1 MRVCAAA
8 PDAIRKGTA
17 MATIISP
24 PQEEREQRFA
34 LRHVSWQTYESLLAD
49 HADASSP
56 RFTYSEGMLEIMRPS
71 SEHEEL
77 NQVLATIA
85 ELVAEEQ
92 QVEFKSLGSTTF
104 RRRDLG
110 RGTEPD
116 SCFYIQNVERIRGKK
131 EIDLRVD
138 PPPDLVIEIEITSP
152 AVAKLPVYARLRVP
166 EIWLHDGRAPRILRL
181 SGDQY
186 EDCDRS
192 GVLPSL
198 TPLVLAEFCD
208 QSKTLTTLVW
218 RRMVRTWAREQGR

>member
-1 MRVCAAA
+1 M
-8 PDAIRKGTA
+8 P
-17 MATIISP
+17 TIISP
-24 PQEEREQRFA
+24 PQEEREQRVV
-34 LRHVSWQTYESLLAD
+34 LGHVSWATYESLLAD
-49 HADASSP
+49 HADTSSP
-56 RFTYSEGMLEIMRPS
+56 RFTYSEGMLEIMIPS

-77 NQVLATIA
+77 KEIMTTIA
-85 ELVAEEQ
+85 EIIAEEQ
-92 QVEFKSLGSTTF
+92 QVEFKGLGSTTF
-104 RRRDLG
+104 RRQDLD

-198 TPLVLAEFCD
+198 TPSVLSEFSE
-208 QSKTLTTLVW
+208 QSKTLTTLAW
-218 RRMVRTWAREQGR
+218 RRMVRTWARQQPR

>member
-1 MRVCAAA
+1 VAA
-8 PDAIRKGTA
+8 PHAVRRGTV
-17 MATIISP
+17 MATTISSP
-24 PQEEREQRFA
+24 REEREERVV
-34 LRHVSWQTYESLLAD
+34 LGHVSWETYESLLAD
-49 HADASSP
+49 HADARSP
-56 RFTYSEGMLEIMRPS
+56 RFTYSEGMLEIMSPS
-71 SEHEEL
+71 SEHEKL

-85 ELVAEEQ
+85 DLVAEEQ
-92 QVEFKSLGSTTF
+92 EIEFENLGSTTF
-104 RRRDLG
+104 RRQDFN

-186 EDCDRS
+186 ENYDRS

-198 TPLVLAEFCD
+198 TQSVLSEFCE
-208 QSKTLTTLVW
+208 QSKTLTTLAW
-218 RRMVRTWAREQGR
+218 RRMVRTWARQQAR

>member
-1 MRVCAAA
+1 VPAQHAVR
-8 PDAIRKGTA
+8 RGTV
-17 MATIISP
+17 MATTISP
-24 PQEEREQRFA
+24 PREEREERVV
-34 LRHVSWQTYESLLAD
+34 LGHVSWETYESLLAD
-49 HADASSP
+49 HADARSP

-71 SEHEEL
+71 SEHEKL

-85 ELVAEEQ
+85 DLVAEEQ
-92 QVEFKSLGSTTF
+92 EIEFENLGSTTF
-104 RRRDLG
+104 RRQDLN

-138 PPPDLVIEIEITSP
+138 PPPDLVIEVEITSP

-166 EIWLHDGRAPRILRL
+166 EIWLHDGRAPRIVRL

-198 TPLVLAEFCD
+198 TQSVLSEFCE
-208 QSKTLTTLVW
+208 QSKTLTTLAW
-218 RRMVRTWAREQGR
+218 RRMIRTWAREQAR

>member
-1 MRVCAAA
+1 MAA
-8 PDAIRKGTA
+8 PYAIRRGTA
-17 MATIISP
+17 MPTTISP
-24 PQEEREQRFA
+24 PREEREQRVA
-34 LRHVSWQTYESLLAD
+34 LGHVSWETYESLLAD
-49 HADASSP
+49 HADARSP
-56 RFTYSEGMLEIMRPS
+56 RFTYSEGMLEIMSPS

-77 NQVLATIA
+77 NDVMATIA
-85 ELVAEEQ
+85 DIIAEEQ

-104 RRRDLG
+104 RRRDLS

-138 PPPDLVIEIEITSP
+138 PPPDLVIEVEITSP
-152 AVAKLPVYARLRVP
+152 AVAKLPVYARLHVP

-198 TPLVLAEFCD
+198 TQSVLSAFCEE
-208 QSKTLTTLVW
+208 SKTLTTLAW
-218 RRMVRTWAREQGR
+218 RRMVRTWARQLA